1 MLLCFV
7 WLLHLHEKTSAETL
21 LCYFSQESS
30 KHHVIL
36 MFLMFADSVS
46 DCKKFKDL
54 VDEIAEQQGKNEEKE
69 SEEVSSAAEL
79 VEKLTVTED
88 KKEEQTEKVET
99 PAVDDKKDAEE

>member
-1 MLLCFV
+1 MRKQAPSHYAILVRRVANIMSSSCLL
-7 WLLHLHEKTSAETL
+7 
-21 LCYFSQESS
+21 
-30 KHHVIL
+30 
-36 MFLMFADSVS
+36 DSIS

-54 VDEIAEQQGKNEEKE
+54 VDDIAEQQGKNEEKE

-79 VEKLTVTED
+79 VEKLTVTEG